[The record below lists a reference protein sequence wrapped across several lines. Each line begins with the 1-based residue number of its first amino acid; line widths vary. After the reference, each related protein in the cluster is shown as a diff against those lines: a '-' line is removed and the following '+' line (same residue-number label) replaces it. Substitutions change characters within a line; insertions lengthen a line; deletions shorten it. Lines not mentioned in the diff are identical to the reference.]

1 MSAKTLRR
9 RRSALEYFAD
19 LLHARLDLQFD
30 WPGEDCPMCDLRHVR
45 RLCEEIAIEQ
55 DDERAQDLVKLLS
68 AIIRE
73 KNNEI
78 VFQAAILR
86 HKYSSTHN
94 CISVTQ
100 GSGRGL

>member
-1 MSAKTLRR
+1 MRVCIDNLTVP
-9 RRSALEYFAD
+9 E
-19 LLHARLDLQFD
+19 
-30 WPGEDCPMCDLRHVR
+30 EDHPVYDLRHVR

-94 CISVTQ
+94 CVSATQ
-100 GSGRGL
+100 ASGRGL

>member
-55 DDERAQDLVKLLS
+55 DDERAQDLIKLLS

-86 HKYSSTHN
+86 HNYSSTHN
-94 CISVTQ
+94 CVSATQ
-100 GSGRGL
+100 ASGRGL